1 VLSVAALAG
10 AILIVSKELIL
21 CIFGYAQ
28 ITLFRPFKVGDF
40 VEIGGNKGR
49 VIDIHAFYLT
59 LAETGALNQLTG
71 KTLTLPTQ
79 MVLLHN
85 IRNESATGEYLVVL
99 YTIPLPLGVSLEKA
113 EAHALQA
120 ADRATSGSQAAA
132 ENHFKKIEDAFFLD
146 LPSAKPKVLW
156 QAADEKKL
164 LMTIRFACLA
174 EDRVSMEQ
182 RIFKEFWQAMYSPH
196 ATVLTSN

>member
-1 VLSVAALAG
+1 
-10 AILIVSKELIL
+10 
-21 CIFGYAQ
+21 
-28 ITLFRPFKVGDF
+28 
-40 VEIGGNKGR
+40 
-49 VIDIHAFYLT
+49 
-59 LAETGALNQLTG
+59 
-71 KTLTLPTQ
+71 

-99 YTIPLPLGVSLEKA
+99 YAIPLPLGVSLEKA
-113 EAHALQA
+113 EEHALQA
-120 ADRATSGSQAAA
+120 ADRATLGSQAAA

-174 EDRVSMEQ
+174 EDRVSREQ
-182 RIFKEFWQAMYSPH
+182 RIF
-196 ATVLTSN
+196 